1 MNKKDKLENVGEPAS
16 DNLLAETPGTI
27 NSPPPENAENP
38 KVTETP
44 LPESPAEG
52 TEPKG
57 ANTAQKKLEQVVL
70 RFYPD
75 ADVSSTDNLL
85 TSLLPLVESIVSFH
99 DDLNEVVEEFPEFG
113 DFIIGL
119 RKGFTPQ
126 ESAARYLDIEGIMPP
141 EGADD
146 FEAVQKAKDERRKK
160 IEERKAWE
168 AKLPE
173 NQEVTS
179 KNLQAVVTE
188 LGLSDT
194 EQQSIVDNL
203 EAILKDAK
211 DAIISKDHWKMLANG
226 LRHETV
232 IAEKDK
238 EMEQAIEDAKIA
250 GRNEQI
256 EKKRITKDTGDGL
269 PSLTNSGAVSPKPK
283 KSPLLST
290 KKEFR
295 V

>member
-1 MNKKDKLENVGEPAS
+1 MADKEKFAEKGVSDIAEPVA
-16 DNLLAETPGTI
+16 DTPETV
-27 NSPPPENAENP
+27 NQAPPENVMTP
-38 KVTETP
+38 ETP
-44 LPESPAEG
+44 APAPVETPEG
-52 TEPKG
+52 TDNNKDV
-57 ANTAQKKLEQVVL
+57 KKLKDFVL
-70 RFYPD
+70 RFNPD
-75 ADVSSTDNLL
+75 ADVSNTNTLL
-85 TSLLPLVESIVSFH
+85 ASLVPFVESIVSFH
-99 DDLNEVVEEFPEFG
+99 DDMNEVVEEFPEFG

-126 ESAARYLDIEGIMPP
+126 ESAARYLDIEGLMPP

-146 FEAVQKAKDERRKK
+146 FEAVQKAKAERRKK
-160 IEERKAWE
+160 VEERKAWE
-168 AKLPE
+168 SKLPE

-179 KNLQAVVTE
+179 KNFQAVVTE
-188 LGLSDT
+188 LGLNDT
-194 EQQSIVDNL
+194 EAQSIVDNL

-211 DAIISKDHWKMLANG
+211 DAVISKEHWKMLANG

-238 EMEQAIEDAKIA
+238 EMEQAVEDAKIA

-269 PSLTNSGAVSPKPK
+269 PNLTNSGTTPKNPK
-283 KSPLLST
+283 RKPLLPD

>member
-1 MNKKDKLENVGEPAS
+1 MVDKKKIENVAEPEMIEPQA
-16 DNLLAETPGTI
+16 NMPEAV
-27 NSPPPENAENP
+27 NQPPPESEVAPEVMDTPAPAPVDTPEAPKEN
-38 KVTETP
+38 KDV
-44 LPESPAEG
+44 
-52 TEPKG
+52 
-57 ANTAQKKLEQVVL
+57 KKLKDIVL
-70 RFYPD
+70 RFNPE
-75 ADVSSTDNLL
+75 ADVSSTDAVLS
-85 TSLLPLVESIVSFH
+85 SLVPIAESIVSFH
-99 DDLNEVVEEFPEFG
+99 DDMNEVVEEFPEFG

-146 FEAVQKAKDERRKK
+146 FEAVQKAKAERRKK
-160 IEERKAWE
+160 IDERKAWE
-168 AKLPE
+168 SKLPE

-179 KNLQAVVTE
+179 KNFQAVVTE
-188 LGLSDT
+188 LGLNDT
-194 EQQSIVDNL
+194 EAQSIVDNL

-211 DAIISKDHWKMLANG
+211 DAIISKEHWKMLANG

-238 EMEQAIEDAKIA
+238 EMEQAVEDAKIA

-269 PSLTNSGAVSPKPK
+269 PSLTNSGAIPTKPK
-283 KSPLLST
+283 RKPLLPD

>member
-1 MNKKDKLENVGEPAS
+1 MADKEKFAEKGVSDIAEPVTDTPETVNQASPENVMTP
-16 DNLLAETPGTI
+16 ETPV
-27 NSPPPENAENP
+27 PE
-38 KVTETP
+38 ETP
-44 LPESPAEG
+44 EG
-52 TEPKG
+52 TNNNE
-57 ANTAQKKLEQVVL
+57 NVKKLKDVVL
-70 RFYPD
+70 RFNPD
-75 ADVSSTDNLL
+75 ADISSTDALFA
-85 TSLLPLVESIVSFH
+85 SLEPLVMSIVSFH
-99 DDLNEVVEEFPEFG
+99 DDMNEVVEEFPEFG

-126 ESAARYLDIEGIMPP
+126 EAAARYLDIEGLMPQ

-146 FEAVQKAKDERRKK
+146 FEAVQKAKAERRKK
-160 IEERKAWE
+160 VEGHKAWE
-168 AKLPE
+168 SKLPE

-179 KNLQAVVTE
+179 KNFQSVATE
-188 LGLSDT
+188 LALNEI

-211 DAIISKDHWKMLANG
+211 DAVISKEHWKMLANG

-238 EMEQAIEDAKIA
+238 EMEQAVEDAKIA

-269 PSLTNSGAVSPKPK
+269 PNLTNSGTTTKKPK
-283 KSPLLST
+283 RTPLLPE